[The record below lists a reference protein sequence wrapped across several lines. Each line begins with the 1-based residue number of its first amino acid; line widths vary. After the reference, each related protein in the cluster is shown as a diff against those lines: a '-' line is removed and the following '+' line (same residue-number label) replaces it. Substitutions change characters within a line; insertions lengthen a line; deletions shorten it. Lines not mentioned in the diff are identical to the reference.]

1 MVTIPIAAGF
11 RLAGTPVAADDGT
24 TAYQMQMAGNP
35 TSLGAKTGANSTSFV
50 PATDAKFPVSN
61 MAGVAAG
68 NATYRASGVG
78 YAAYA
83 TPTDMI
89 ALTGSA
95 TKTVA
100 IVNFGLQIQSTAA
113 ALQTLYFIK
122 RSAANTGGTASNPT
136 AFALDSTNA
145 AATAVVNLYSAAPAG
160 LGAAVGTVLPL
171 QFSSSTLTTAG
182 AQTSLGTATSL
193 IDLRQAVILRGVAE
207 SLVLNYNGAAL
218 TAGFAA
224 TWFFEWIEY

>member
-1 MVTIPIAAGF
+1 MAAAITVPVRRGQGFELPIAVVQVSG
-11 RLAGTPVAADDGT
+11 
-24 TAYQMQMAGNP
+24 
-35 TSLGAKTGANSTSFV
+35 LGIELPTGATG
-50 PATDAKFPVSN
+50 ATAAFSKPTN
-61 MAGVAAG
+61 TAGVAAG

-78 YAAYA
+78 YAGYV

-89 ALTGSA
+89 AITGSA

-122 RSAANTGGTASNPT
+122 RSAANTGGTATNPT

-193 IDLRQAVILRGVAE
+193 LDLRQPVILRGVAE
-207 SLVLNYNGAAL
+207 SLALNYNGAAL

-224 TWFFEWIEY
+224 TWFVEWIEY